1 MARRGVTSEPPDE
14 VLYRAGA
21 RLRSVN
27 YSLTLSGGAA
37 CARKGADS
45 RSSVIVKGVFPA
57 RHFAR
62 ASIFFL
68 R

>member
-1 MARRGVTSEPPDE
+1 MARRGIISEPPDE

-37 CARKGADS
+37 YAKKGADS
-45 RSSVIVKGVFPA
+45 RPSVLAKGVFPA
-57 RHFAR
+57 RPF
-62 ASIFFL
+62 SS
-68 R
+68 